1 MAKTASR
8 VLRTGGLWFD
18 GVDDKVEF
26 LFDMDYKNFTICF
39 WFYLPYVFG
48 SQSLFY
54 GWPLTGMGYFLAETR
69 YGKGILFVS
78 RSSDTNEYIN
88 VGIDT
93 GVSQVGKWNFA
104 CMVRNGTL
112 LTAYFNT
119 YVYTREDTR
128 SGRSF
133 RFRIGMGYETN
144 WWGGRGTPRL
154 IDEVSV
160 YERALSADEVSE
172 IRDRG
177 TLIKDGLA
185 LYLPFYEGEGNI
197 AHDVS
202 GYGNH
207 GTIYGG
213 AMWVVKKSLRVLPKA
228 R

>member
-1 MAKTASR
+1 MAEPALR

-18 GVDDKVEF
+18 GVDDRVEF

-48 SQSLFY
+48 NPHPFY
-54 GWPLTGMGYFLAETR
+54 SRSLTGMGYFTSETR
-69 YGKGILFVS
+69 YGRGIRFAS
-78 RSSDTNEYIN
+78 RSSDTNEYID
-88 VGIDT
+88 VTVVTD
-93 GVSQVGKWNFA
+93 VSQVGKWNFA

-119 YVYTREDTR
+119 YIGTSQDTR

-133 RFRIGMGYETN
+133 RFRISMGEDPN
-144 WWGGRGTPRL
+144 WGGGRGTSRL
-154 IDEVSV
+154 IDEVRV
-160 YERALSADEVSE
+160 YERALSAGEVSE

-177 TLIKDGLA
+177 TLIKDGLV
-185 LYLPFYEGEGNI
+185 LYLPLYEGEGNI

-213 AMWVVKKSLRVLPKA
+213 AMWVVKKALRVLPKA